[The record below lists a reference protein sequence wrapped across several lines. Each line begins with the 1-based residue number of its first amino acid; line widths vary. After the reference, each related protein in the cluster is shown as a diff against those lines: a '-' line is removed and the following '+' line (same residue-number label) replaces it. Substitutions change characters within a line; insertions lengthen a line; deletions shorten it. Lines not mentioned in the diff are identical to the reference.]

1 VVHRTAEPLDRDLL
15 AAYLDRLGIQA
26 APPSFEALRELHRL
40 QVETVPYE
48 TLWIHSGELW
58 DVDPRDSVRRIALDG
73 RGGYCYHLNGALAEV
88 LHALGYTVERHVG
101 SVRATGMPEAESV
114 GNHVVLTV
122 RDLPTDDHPDG
133 IWYVD
138 AGLGD
143 AMHEPLPLRAG
154 TYRQG
159 PFELALERPGDRSAQ
174 WRLVHD
180 RHGGFDTMS
189 WDLDQVTMD
198 VFRERHEWLSTSP
211 VSGFVR
217 VTMAER
223 RSSTGV
229 DVIRGLVRTQVGDA
243 AGPEQTYTR
252 RDDWFAVL
260 ADEFGLRFDA
270 SAPEAVDRLWE
281 RVQANHRDW
290 EARQ

>member
-1 VVHRTAEPLDRDLL
+1 
-15 AAYLDRLGIQA
+15 
-26 APPSFEALRELHRL
+26 
-40 QVETVPYE
+40 
-48 TLWIHSGELW
+48 
-58 DVDPRDSVRRIALDG
+58 
-73 RGGYCYHLNGALAEV
+73 
-88 LHALGYTVERHVG
+88 
-101 SVRATGMPEAESV
+101 
-114 GNHVVLTV
+114 
-122 RDLPTDDHPDG
+122 
-133 IWYVD
+133 
-138 AGLGD
+138 
-143 AMHEPLPLRAG
+143 
-154 TYRQG
+154 
-159 PFELALERPGDRSAQ
+159 
-174 WRLVHD
+174 VHD
-180 RHGGFDTMS
+180 PDGGFDTMS

-217 VTMAER
+217 VAMAER

-243 AGPEQTYTR
+243 TRPEQTYTR

-281 RVQANHRDW
+281 RVQASHREW